1 MNPNGGGMATVLIPM
16 VIAVAVILLRN
27 SRPRKL
33 RIERLWIYPVVL
45 FVLLVATLSAAP
57 PPVTPVSIG
66 LLVLGLVAGAAIGWW
81 RGKLTNIIIDPETHE
96 MTASASAIGI
106 ALILVVFLVRFGM
119 RDLVTQNA
127 AQLHLPVVAAID
139 SIVVLGIGMM
149 SVQRLEMWLRARAML
164 AEAIAAKAGR

>member
-1 MNPNGGGMATVLIPM
+1 MTTILIPM
-16 VIAVAVILLRN
+16 VIAVGIILLRN

-45 FVLLVATLSAAP
+45 FVALVGTLAAAP

-66 LLVLGLVAGAAIGWW
+66 LLVIGLLAGGAIGWW

-119 RDLVTQNA
+119 RDLLAQNA

-139 SIVVLGIGMM
+139 AVVVLGIGMM
-149 SVQRLEMWLRARAML
+149 SVQRLEMWLRASRML
-164 AEAIAAKAGR
+164 AEAQAAKAGRSRSI